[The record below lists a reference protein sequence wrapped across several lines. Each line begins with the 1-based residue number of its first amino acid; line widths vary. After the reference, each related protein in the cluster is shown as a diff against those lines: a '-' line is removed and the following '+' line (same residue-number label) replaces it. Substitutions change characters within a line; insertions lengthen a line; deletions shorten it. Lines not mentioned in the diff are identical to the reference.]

1 MFCVFIKEL
10 KQFRHCQIAVLMLL
24 LVFLLSAGAVAAFY
38 KDSSTALVSVLL
50 GSAYLF
56 AGIEQL
62 CIIVTAAS
70 RWKNENGNGSIDI
83 ICTTPI
89 SPLAVACAKTA
100 AATLC
105 AFTGMVLPVAASGL
119 TNQDISFITCITFV
133 FLQVAALCSVSLGAA
148 SFQHRKNNSFDW
160 TIVLTILA
168 LLPLISLISGGRY
181 DKMLDTTKFFASSA
195 GFISATAFGI
205 ALAVCG
211 ASPKNSDRAMP
222 LKTTAAA
229 VAALLP
235 IVYKFT
241 ITKDVPLD
249 ILLGKSFFIAS
260 LGIMFSAMFE
270 RKKQSRRVLAN
281 TSSKLLFPFST
292 GVANSFVL
300 MLIFGTLALAI
311 PRSFEHASV
320 LAKIFLLTGICQ
332 LTRDSSGSR
341 FPTITAITIG
351 FLTLIISVTLPFVP
365 QETAAHL
372 RPVLLYT
379 DSPGI
384 ANLICLL
391 LGTAIYIAVCSAQ
404 FKQYLHLGTE
414 KNG

>member
-105 AFTGMVLPVAASGL
+105 AFAGMALPVTASGL

-160 TIVLTILA
+160 TTVLSVLA

-181 DKMLDTTKFFASSA
+181 DKMLGTTKFFASSA

-222 LKTTAAA
+222 LKITAAA

-235 IVYKFT
+235 IIYKFT
-241 ITKDVPLD
+241 IIKDVPLD

-260 LGIMFSAMFE
+260 LGVMISAMFE

-311 PRSFEHASV
+311 PRSFEHSGV

-332 LTRDSSGSR
+332 MTRDSSGSR
-341 FPTITAITIG
+341 FPAIPTVIIG
-351 FLTLIISVTLPFVP
+351 FITLIISVTLPFIP
-365 QETAAHL
+365 ENTAEYI
-372 RPVLLYT
+372 RPALCYSE
-379 DSPGI
+379 SPKI
-384 ANLICLL
+384 VSIICAL
-391 LGTAIYIAVCSAQ
+391 LGILIYIAVCATQ
-404 FKQYLHLGTE
+404 FKQYLNTRE
-414 KNG
+414 QK